1 MHGTKPKGN
10 DMSAMKKWFPSPWLS
25 AADITENEIVTIK
38 EVKEEIVGKDQ
49 ELKPALYLVENDKAT
64 ILNKTNAFEVVHAYG
79 DDETKWPGKKLMLF
93 TERVRNPQTG
103 LIAPAVRMTVPPK
116 APAPTPAKAPAPTP
130 AVEAAEEG
138 AWDSETPPNDGSSD

>member
-1 MHGTKPKGN
+1 
-10 DMSAMKKWFPSPWLS
+10 MSALKKWFPSPWLS

-38 EVKEEIVGKDQ
+38 ETREEIVGKAQ
-49 ELKPALYLVENDKAT
+49 ELKPALYLVEKDKGA
-64 ILNKTNAFEVVHAYG
+64 ILNKTNAFEIVHAYG

-116 APAPTPAKAPAPTP
+116 SAAKSSPTPTPTP

-138 AWDSETPPNDGSSD
+138 AWDSETPPNDGSLTS